1 MRVNQTVDFIIVG
14 AGAAG
19 CLLANRLSAD
29 PSVSVCLIE
38 AGPPDRNPY
47 IHIPAGFIKVGHDP
61 NYTWDFQT
69 EATEQTQGR
78 RVITR
83 MGRTLGGSSSIN
95 GFNYTRG
102 IASDYD
108 AWANLG
114 NPGWS
119 YADVLPYFK
128 RTESRIGPHDPQ
140 YRGTQGM
147 LPITDCDWRHPL
159 CDAFIAGAAEHDLP
173 GHIDYNGASQRGAG
187 YYQRWIH
194 KGRRISAA
202 QAFLKPARHRPN
214 LQVITEA
221 QVLAVTFEGK
231 QATGV
236 RFKRHGQNQVNT
248 LSARREVILSAGAAN
263 TPKLLQLSGVGPLP
277 LLSQY
282 GIKPVHES
290 KGVGENFQDHYMI
303 RSIVRVK
310 GVRTLNTMARGLPL
324 VGQVL
329 QWLKKRPSILSI
341 SPSVCFAFERSS
353 ADVSEPDLQFHF
365 SPGSYAA
372 GIAGQLD
379 AFEGMTLGVYHTRP
393 HSRGHV
399 RIQSPDAAILPAV
412 QPNYLLDERDRTVIT
427 NGLRLARQYLHSA
440 ALTPYIDE
448 DDFPPASATSDDALL
463 NCARERGGT
472 AWHFMGTC
480 RMGPDSDPSAV
491 VDASLRV
498 IGLQNLRVV
507 DASIMPNMP
516 SGNTG
521 APTMMIAEKAA
532 DLILGKAPP
541 AAEYLA

>member
-1 MRVNQTVDFIIVG
+1 M
-14 AGAAG
+14 
-19 CLLANRLSAD
+19 
-29 PSVSVCLIE
+29 
-38 AGPPDRNPY
+38 
-47 IHIPAGFIKVGHDP
+47 
-61 NYTWDFQT
+61 
-69 EATEQTQGR
+69 
-78 RVITR
+78 
-83 MGRTLGGSSSIN
+83 
-95 GFNYTRG
+95 
-102 IASDYD
+102 
-108 AWANLG
+108 
-114 NPGWS
+114 
-119 YADVLPYFK
+119 
-128 RTESRIGPHDPQ
+128 
-140 YRGTQGM
+140 
-147 LPITDCDWRHPL
+147 
-159 CDAFIAGAAEHDLP
+159 
-173 GHIDYNGASQRGAG
+173 
-187 YYQRWIH
+187 
-194 KGRRISAA
+194 
-202 QAFLKPARHRPN
+202 
-214 LQVITEA
+214 ITEA

-448 DDFPPASATSDDALL
+448 DDFPLASATSDDALL